1 MSHALKL
8 DWRELAA
15 NCGFTEGPA
24 AAGERIF
31 FTSVNRGLLYGAD
44 LTGSGAKPVV
54 ETGGGPN
61 GAALDHEGNVWIAQ
75 NGGKVVPTK
84 SALPCEPSI
93 QRVAKDGSVTV
104 RARGRFSAPNDC
116 AFGPD
121 GRLWFTDPAG
131 STEEVNAKPGRL
143 WAHDVA
149 TGEIELILD
158 GLAHPNG
165 LAFGLDP
172 DYLFLAETHRKRIIM
187 LSKSREGWRH
197 AGVYFE
203 LAVGEPDGMA
213 FDRSGRL
220 WVAAGK
226 GDALVII
233 EAGGKGSQVALLGP
247 SFPTNLCFAGEDR
260 RSLIVT
266 APKGGRL
273 LCAMV
278 DEPGLPLFGGA

>member
-1 MSHALKL
+1 MSTMKL
-8 DWRELAA
+8 EWRELAV
-15 NCGFTEGPA
+15 NCGFTEGPV
-24 AAGERIF
+24 AAGERIV
-31 FTSVNRGLLYGAD
+31 FTSINRGVLYEAN
-44 LTGSGAKPVV
+44 LTGSGAKLVV

-61 GAALDHEGNVWIAQ
+61 GAALDRAGNVWVAQ

-93 QRVAKDGSVTV
+93 QRVGKDKNVTV
-104 RARGRFSAPNDC
+104 PARGKFSAPNDC

-131 STEEVNAKPGRL
+131 STEDADPKPGRL
-143 WAHDVA
+143 WALDVA
-149 TGEIELILD
+149 SGEAELILD

-172 DYLFLAETHRKRIIM
+172 DYLFLGETRLKRIIK
-187 LSKSREGWRH
+187 LAKFREGWRP

-203 LAVGEPDGMA
+203 MPVGEPDGMA

-220 WVAAGK
+220 WVAATK
-226 GDALVII
+226 ADALVVIDV
-233 EAGGKGSQVALLGP
+233 GGKGSQSVALGP
-247 SFPTNLCFAGEDR
+247 SFPTNLCFAGHDL
-260 RSLIVT
+260 RSLVVT

-273 LCAMV
+273 LCATV
-278 DEPGLPLFGGA
+278 DEPGLPLLR